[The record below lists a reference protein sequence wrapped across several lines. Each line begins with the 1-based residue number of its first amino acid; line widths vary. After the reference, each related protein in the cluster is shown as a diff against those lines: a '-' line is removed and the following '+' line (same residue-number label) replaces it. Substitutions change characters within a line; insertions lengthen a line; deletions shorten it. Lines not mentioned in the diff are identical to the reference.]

1 MEQVTDNRK
10 SSMNSINDDSKFLFV
25 AASDNHLQWLG
36 STLGKWDILHQKPVL
51 LPLLVQRICD
61 LKPRLIL
68 LDFSGSDSAARIAE
82 TVELARELHKTI
94 ADLPLVAV
102 GSITFPEGAV
112 AALRAGIHY
121 FIDVASNPEEARNT
135 VAEIL
140 TRPFGQGPEKRG
152 RLVTLLG
159 TRVGV
164 GTTTLAAHLAD
175 LLQTDHPPTE
185 AQHNGTTEDRVALLD
200 LGLPAGDGQVY
211 LNVNSTFHF
220 ADAVRNLRRFDAT
233 LIHTALGR
241 SRNGIKMLSLPQTA
255 AEMRT
260 LAQDDSVALLERLR
274 SYFDVLIVDLGGFAD
289 RVFTS
294 RIAAVSDQVWLITD
308 QSVGAL
314 VSMPPLLQDLEKNQ
328 VDRRLLHLVV
338 NRYDPRFGMESGQ
351 IAQRFDL
358 HLSGVIPERTLELM
372 RSTSQGRL
380 LHEVAPR
387 DPYVRA
393 VLDLAHKI
401 STPVAGVGERKN
413 WTYWLPHFFARQ
425 GL

>member
-10 SSMNSINDDSKFLFV
+10 SSMNSMNDDSKFLFV

-185 AQHNGTTEDRVALLD
+185 AQHNGATEDRVALLD

-314 VSMPPLLQDLEKNQ
+314 VSMPPLLQDLEKK
-328 VDRRLLHLVV
+328 VRLTAACCIWWSIATTRASAWSPDKLH
-338 NRYDPRFGMESGQ
+338 NAS
-351 IAQRFDL
+351 IC
-358 HLSGVIPERTLELM
+358 TC
-372 RSTSQGRL
+372 
-380 LHEVAPR
+380 
-387 DPYVRA
+387 RA
-393 VLDLAHKI
+393 
-401 STPVAGVGERKN
+401 
-413 WTYWLPHFFARQ
+413 
-425 GL
+425 